1 MSDYDVKR
9 TPFKAWLRHRLKQA
23 RRDAIDAFANRLL
36 EDTRIPQQASKAMYL
51 AQLKAKGY
59 DALDLALFEQAWAE
73 MRGQDQENA
82 PVTQALIERPSAAL
96 ADVAAQAE
104 EFSKSTRLVRY
115 HEGLRDETIRR
126 QKTDLLTFARFLA
139 SIRSRPGD
147 FYNDLSAWRGISAGL
162 LEAFIEWQKLQGYA
176 IGTINVRLATIKA
189 YCHLAYETGLLDVD
203 THTHIQG
210 VKGIARRQARNID
223 ARREVSRVGYKKAQ
237 AVDIPL
243 ELLYTLKHP
252 DTGSLAKRDA
262 LLMCLLLE
270 HGLRVGEIV
279 LLKRNH
285 IHLRGRT
292 LTFYRPK
299 VDEPQTD
306 RLTDDTLAA
315 ARAYLATLP
324 PKQESLFDLAI
335 ISIQERVRTLG
346 ELAGIHGLSPHDCRH
361 SWATRAAS
369 HGTPLDRLRQAG
381 GWSNIQT
388 PLRYI
393 KDSAIANEGVILE

>member
-1 MSDYDVKR
+1 MNDKN
-9 TPFKAWLRHRLKQA
+9 
-23 RRDAIDAFANRLL
+23 AI
-36 EDTRIPQQASKAMYL
+36 IP
-51 AQLKAKGY
+51 
-59 DALDLALFEQAWAE
+59 
-73 MRGQDQENA
+73 
-82 PVTQALIERPSAAL
+82 VPSAGNL
-96 ADVAAQAE
+96 AGVAALAE
-104 EFSKSTRLVRY
+104 EFSKATRLTRY

-139 SIRSRPGD
+139 SVGTSAGD
-147 FYNDLSAWRGISAGL
+147 FYNDLRAWHGMNAGL

-176 IGTINVRLATIKA
+176 IGSINVRLATVKA
-189 YCHLAYETGLLDVD
+189 YCHLAYEVGILDID

-210 VKGIARRQARNID
+210 VKGIQRKQARNID
-223 ARREVSRVGYKKAQ
+223 ARREVARVGAKKAS
-237 AVDIPL
+237 AVDIPV
-243 ELLYTLKHP
+243 ELLQKLKHP
-252 DTGSLAKRDA
+252 DTGFLAKRDA
-262 LLMCLLLE
+262 LLMCLLLD
-270 HGLRVGEIV
+270 HGLRVGEIAI
-279 LLKRNH
+279 LKRNQ
-285 IHLRGRT
+285 IALRSRL

-299 VDEPQTD
+299 VDEPQID

-361 SWATRAAS
+361 SWATRAAR
-369 HGTPLDRLRQAG
+369 HGTPLERLKQAG

>member
-1 MSDYDVKR
+1 MNDE
-9 TPFKAWLRHRLKQA
+9 T
-23 RRDAIDAFANRLL
+23 AI
-36 EDTRIPQQASKAMYL
+36 II
-51 AQLKAKGY
+51 
-59 DALDLALFEQAWAE
+59 
-73 MRGQDQENA
+73 A
-82 PVTQALIERPSAAL
+82 PTSSL
-96 ADVAAQAE
+96 ADIAIRAE

-126 QKTDLLTFARFLA
+126 QKTDLLTFARFLQGVGVQA
-139 SIRSRPGD
+139 GA
-147 FYNDLSAWRGISAGL
+147 FYHDLNAWHGISAGL
-162 LEAFIEWQKLQGYA
+162 LETFIEWSKIQGYA
-176 IGTINVRLATIKA
+176 IGTINVRLATCKQ
-189 YCHLAYETGLLDVD
+189 YCHLAYEVGILDID

-210 VKGIARRQARNID
+210 VKGIQRKQARNID
-223 ARREVSRVGYKKAQ
+223 ARRDVARVGAKKAH
-237 AVDIPL
+237 AVDIPI
-243 ELLYTLKHP
+243 ELLYKLKHP
-252 DTGSLAKRDA
+252 DTGFLAKRDG
-262 LLMCLLLE
+262 LLMCLLLD
-270 HGLRVGEIV
+270 HGLRVGEIAI
-279 LLKRNH
+279 LKRNQ
-285 IHLRGRT
+285 IALRGRL

-346 ELAGIHGLSPHDCRH
+346 ALAGIPGLSPHDCRH
-361 SWATRAAS
+361 SWATRAAR
-369 HGTPLDRLRQAG
+369 HGTPLERLKQAG